1 MGGAFFPFTTVTTLD
16 ISETFV
22 GRVAPALQAL
32 ARRESAT
39 EVFPALENIFLEGGP
54 SPKPVYDAIGQFVA
68 VRQLCGQPVAIH
80 HRERGR
86 YWHMRH
92 EVY

>member
-1 MGGAFFPFTTVTTLD
+1 MTTLD
-16 ISETFV
+16 ISETLV

-39 EVFPALENIFLEGGP
+39 EVLPALENIFLEGRS
-54 SPKPVYDAIGQFVA
+54 SPKPVYDAIGQFIA